1 VVVVDGNEVV
11 VVVDSGDV
19 VGVESG
25 TVSGTES
32 NTAETTFA
40 GESRANTECC
50 PVLKSA
56 WVPRPSTNA
65 EIEVNVEMNEGMLG
79 SLG

>member
-1 VVVVDGNEVV
+1 
-11 VVVDSGDV
+11 
-19 VGVESG
+19 
-25 TVSGTES
+25 VSGTES